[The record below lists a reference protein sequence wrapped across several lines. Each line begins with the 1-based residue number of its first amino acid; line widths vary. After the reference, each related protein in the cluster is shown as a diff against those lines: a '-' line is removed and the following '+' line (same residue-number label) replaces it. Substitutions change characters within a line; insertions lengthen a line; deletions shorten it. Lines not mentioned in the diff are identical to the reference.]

1 MSEQA
6 LKNINKSPV
15 RTWRWLGVND
25 ISIEG
30 SIPGIKS
37 YSKEIIKEDYSG
49 NFELFQVCGK
59 NSIHNKFINNKE
71 DINEIHNALPL
82 GFESSEVSYG
92 ISEELLSIA
101 KKKYNTGIF
110 LRGIRNEVIE
120 EPIIINY
127 ESDME
132 NDVIVDN
139 NIIIAEENS
148 KISVILN
155 YRSLGQEAAFRNGL
169 TRIYAAA
176 NSEVNLVKVQLF
188 NEESSNFDS
197 NLINLQDGAKVNI
210 ITVELGS
217 KNTVVNYVNELK
229 GEGCEAKLS
238 SIYLGDKEKT
248 IDLNYNMNHQ
258 GRKSISNIEVNG
270 ALMDKSKKIF
280 RGTLDFKRGASGSK
294 GSEEEYAVLLSPE
307 VRNRA
312 VPLLLCSEEDVDGA
326 HAASAGKVDED
337 MLFYIMSRGFSEG
350 EAKKLI
356 IESAFNPIL
365 EKIPVEAVREEI
377 DVFIKEKLR

>member
-37 YSKEIIKEDYSG
+37 YSKEIIKEDYNG
-49 NFELFQVCGK
+49 NVELFQVGGK
-59 NSIHNKFINNKE
+59 KFSYNKFINDIE
-71 DINEIHNALPL
+71 SINEIHSSLPL

-92 ISEELLSIA
+92 ISEELLSLA

-127 ESDME
+127 ESDIE

-155 YRSLGQEAAFRNGL
+155 YRSLGEEAAFRNGL

-188 NEESSNFDS
+188 SEESSNFDS
-197 NLINLQDGAKVNI
+197 NLINLQDGAKVNV

-217 KNTVVNYVNELK
+217 KNTVVNYVNELR

-312 VPLLLCSEEDVDGA
+312 VPLLLCSEEDVEGA
-326 HAASAGKVDED
+326 HAASSGKVDED

-356 IESAFNPIL
+356 IEAAFNPIL
-365 EKIPVEAVREEI
+365 EKIPEEAVREEI
-377 DVFIKEKLR
+377 DMFIKEKLK

>member
-37 YSKEIIKEDYSG
+37 YSKEIIKEGYSS
-49 NFELFQVCGK
+49 NVELFQVSGK
-59 NSIHNKFINNKE
+59 SFGHNKFINSID
-71 DINEIHNALPL
+71 DINGIYNALPL
-82 GFESSEVSYG
+82 GFESSEASYG
-92 ISEELLSIA
+92 ISEELISLA
-101 KKKYNTGIF
+101 KKKHNTGMF
-110 LRGIRNEVIE
+110 LRSIRNEVVE
-120 EPIIINY
+120 KPVIINY

-132 NDVIVDN
+132 NDVIIDN

-148 KISVILN
+148 RVSVILN
-155 YRSLGQEAAFRNGL
+155 YRSLGGEAVFRNGL

-176 NSEVNLVKVQLF
+176 NSEVSLIKIQLF
-188 NEESSNFDS
+188 SEESSNFDS
-197 NLINLQDGAKVNI
+197 NLINLQNGAKVNI

-217 KNTVVNYVNELK
+217 KNTVVNYVNELI
-229 GEGCEAKLS
+229 GEGCEANLS

-258 GRKSISNIEVNG
+258 GKKTISNIEVNG

-294 GSEEEYAVLLSPE
+294 GSEEEYAVLLSPQ

-312 VPLLLCSEEDVDGA
+312 VPLLLCSEEDVEGA
-326 HAASAGKVDED
+326 HAASAGKIDED

-377 DVFIKEKLR
+377 NIFIKDKLK